1 MNKIIGL
8 SFVLLSVLI
17 MGSSAQLVWT
27 GATSSD
33 ITDDANWSG
42 GSVAG
47 ILDVTLATNITFV
60 NAGTAPIGP
69 ERALQPLWGVVAPH
83 TITVDGV
90 LLDTAGNDGM
100 GAASVIVTNG
110 GSINM
115 FFVNATITIYDNS
128 TLNLLGGGN
137 SLPSPATVDL
147 VSSNA
152 VLKFENETWADFQTE
167 HQSKV
172 TSFGYPLEFGA
183 DRTVLEESDNAVATD
198 INGGAGVQIEVVFSA
213 IPEGAPEWLESLFS
227 LSAAY
232 VDIAYT
238 NTLDGLAEDPNGDP
252 ITYSKASGP
261 AWLNVAT
268 NGVVTGIPSILDAG
282 ITNVFEVVADD
293 QITGSS
299 TGILEI
305 IVLVPSADGLIAH
318 WAMEEGTGGTTLD
331 AASAANDAIDDATWD
346 TGAFTDST
354 ASIDFSVATN
364 PATYAAFSGIAGA
377 ADRTVTAWVRTS
389 NLDRASIIAWGSS
402 WGGSGDLG
410 QRATFA
416 IASGALRFEI
426 GGGFA
431 IGTAGIADGEWH
443 HVAISTTGT
452 DTADTVFWV
461 DGVLDATADFA
472 NANPIDSIADW
483 CSIGG
488 EGQPGTQQRRF
499 DGSIDELR
507 VYDKV
512 LTQEEVIESQGF
524 KGEVRD
530 PIGTIVI
537 AGPVA
542 GNLMTL
548 SWDSTLDQIYNVET
562 NANLIVPNWGI
573 ADTVT
578 GIAAEITFTSAVD
591 QVQMF
596 YKVTTP

>member
-1 MNKIIGL
+1 MKKCFRLG
-8 SFVLLSVLI
+8 FVLLSLLT

-47 ILDVTLATNITFV
+47 ILDATLATNITFV

-69 ERALQPLWGVVAPH
+69 EQDLQPSWGVTAANSFA
-83 TITVDGV
+83 VDGV
-90 LLDTAGNDGM
+90 LLDTAGNDGI
-100 GAASVIVTNG
+100 AAGSVVVTNG
-110 GSINM
+110 GAINI
-115 FFVNATITIYDNS
+115 FFINAAVSMYDTS
-128 TLNLLGGGN
+128 TLTLLGGGDP
-137 SLPSPATVDL
+137 LPPGATVDL

-152 VLKFENETWADFQTE
+152 VLQFEQETWAAFQTE

-172 TSFGYPLEFGA
+172 TSFGYPLEFGV

-198 INGGAGVQIEVVFSA
+198 INGGAGVQIEVVFYA
-213 IPEGAPEWLESLFS
+213 TPEGAPEWLGSPFS
-227 LSAAY
+227 LSAAH

-282 ITNVFEVVADD
+282 ITNIFEVVADD

-305 IVLVPSADGLIAH
+305 VVLVPSADGLIAR

-331 AASAANDAIDDATWD
+331 AASAANDAIDGATWD

-354 ASIDFSVATN
+354 ASIDFSVAAN
-364 PATYAAFSGIAGA
+364 PATHTAFSGIAGA

-389 NLDRASIIAWGSS
+389 NSSRAPIIAWGSS
-402 WGGSGDLG
+402 YGDSGGLG

-416 IASGALRFEI
+416 VNGGALRFEI
-426 GGGFA
+426 GGGYA
-431 IGTAGIADGEWH
+431 IGTAQIADGGWH

-461 DGVLDATADFA
+461 DGVLDATAGFG

-488 EGQPGTQQRRF
+488 ESQPGAGQQRF

-507 VYDKV
+507 VYNKV

-537 AGPVA
+537 AGPLA

-548 SWDSTLDQIYNVET
+548 SWDTSATQIYNVET
-562 NANLIVPNWGI
+562 NANLVVPNWGV
-573 ADTVT
+573 ADTVVGT
-578 GIAAEITFTSAVD
+578 GGGITVTTSVD
-591 QVQMF
+591 QVEMF